1 MLLRVADG
9 EKRVGQADGGEG
21 VGRADTVT
29 WRMRGGEGLD
39 GI

>member
-9 EKRVGQADGGEG
+9 GKRVGQADGGEG

-39 GI
+39 GT